1 MACGCKQKPAVTPTV
16 QTNKTTNVN
25 QTAAQQDKLIN
36 EIIDKVK
43 QMTR

>member
-1 MACGCKQKPAVTPTV
+1 MGCGCKKKPVVTPTV
-16 QTNKTTNVN
+16 QTNTNTN

-43 QMTR
+43 QLGK

>member
-1 MACGCKQKPAVTPTV
+1 MGCGCKKKPVPTPTV
-16 QTNKTTNVN
+16 QTNTNVN

-43 QMTR
+43 QMSK